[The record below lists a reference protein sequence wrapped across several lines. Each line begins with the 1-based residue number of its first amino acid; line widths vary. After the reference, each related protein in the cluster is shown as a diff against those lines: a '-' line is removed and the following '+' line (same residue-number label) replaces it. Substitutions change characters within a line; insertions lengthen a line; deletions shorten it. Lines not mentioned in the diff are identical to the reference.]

1 MASQSHFLEFNAKM
15 AQKNKSRSNFFV
27 QKCLEMHENEHV
39 VLNESLEVLGNLLG
53 NRSDFGTCH
62 DNS

>member
-15 AQKNKSRSNFFV
+15 AEKNESRLNLFV
-27 QKCLEMHENEHV
+27 QCLEMHENEHV
-39 VLNESLEVLGNLLG
+39 VLNESSEALGNLLG
-53 NRSDFGTCH
+53 NHSDFGTCH